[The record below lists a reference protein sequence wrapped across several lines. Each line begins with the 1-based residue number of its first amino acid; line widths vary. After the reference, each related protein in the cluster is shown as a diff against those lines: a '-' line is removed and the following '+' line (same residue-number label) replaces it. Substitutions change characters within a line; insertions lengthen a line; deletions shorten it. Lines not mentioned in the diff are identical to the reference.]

1 MTALGLF
8 QPVPTGSYWPTS
20 ARRDR
25 QNSAEA
31 ACRDQKRLTTTRRS
45 RTLFCPYFLLGFP
58 MSFATVVLLDSWPQ
72 PGTSP
77 EPVVFATDTQLC
89 LRYCTAEEEIA
100 VIHFPLVKKV
110 QFGSPNDEALGGHPL
125 IELGLKHYQ
134 IHRIDNSP
142 WLAELEQRNAIHPR
156 HDKQRFLKDAIHY
169 VFTFQDSTLECI
181 VIEGQFWH
189 PKVQVFTSEQKA
201 RDVWRELINGV
212 GA

>member
-1 MTALGLF
+1 
-8 QPVPTGSYWPTS
+8 
-20 ARRDR
+20 
-25 QNSAEA
+25 
-31 ACRDQKRLTTTRRS
+31 
-45 RTLFCPYFLLGFP
+45 

-72 PGTSP
+72 PSTSP
-77 EPVVFATDTQLC
+77 EPIVFATDTQLC
-89 LRYCTAEEEIA
+89 LRYCTAGEEIA
-100 VIHFPLVKKV
+100 VIHFPLVKKI

-125 IELGLKHYQ
+125 IGLGLKHYQ

-189 PKVQVFTSEQKA
+189 PKVQIFTSEQKA
-201 RDVWRELINGV
+201 RDVWRELINDV

>member
-1 MTALGLF
+1 VGLIVRFWPKAVTHKRPLSATSSPPQSETVDDNASLSHSVLSPISSLG
-8 QPVPTGSYWPTS
+8 S
-20 ARRDR
+20 
-25 QNSAEA
+25 
-31 ACRDQKRLTTTRRS
+31 
-45 RTLFCPYFLLGFP
+45 P
-58 MSFATVVLLDSWPQ
+58 MSFATAVLLDSLPQ
-72 PGTSP
+72 PSTSP

-100 VIHFPLVKKV
+100 VIHFPLVKKI
-110 QFGSPNDEALGGHPL
+110 QFGSPNNEALGGHPL
-125 IELGLKHYQ
+125 IGFGLKHYR

-156 HDKQRFLKDAIHY
+156 HDKKRFLKDAIHY

-181 VIEGQFWH
+181 VIEGQIWQ

-201 RDVWRELINGV
+201 RDVWRELINDV